1 MKIAQKVEPS
11 VTRYNLKEYWMGS
24 KDCGKGAL
32 YDLTA
37 TKLLG

>member
-11 VTRYNLKEYWMGS
+11 VTRYNLKGYWMGS
-24 KDCGKGAL
+24 KGAL